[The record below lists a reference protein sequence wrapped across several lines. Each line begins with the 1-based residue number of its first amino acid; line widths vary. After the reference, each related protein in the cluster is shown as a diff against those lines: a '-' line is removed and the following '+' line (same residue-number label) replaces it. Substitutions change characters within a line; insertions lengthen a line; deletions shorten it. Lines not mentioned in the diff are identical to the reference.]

1 MQDRGYIKW
10 APFNAVVSDKLII
23 NEVNRRNKECNK
35 PILSEDQLLILNE
48 KILEAYTNHEKV
60 KLSIFRD
67 KNIINIIGYINNI
80 NSNLKYIKFY
90 LIYLTITMK
99 KICL

>member
-35 PILSEDQLLILNE
+35 PIL
-48 KILEAYTNHEKV
+48 
-60 KLSIFRD
+60 
-67 KNIINIIGYINNI
+67 
-80 NSNLKYIKFY
+80 
-90 LIYLTITMK
+90 
-99 KICL
+99 